1 MHRVSYFRFLQG
13 LKAFLVPVIVCCSW
27 RCASFFAMF
36 WDPGPRRRGP
46 WFLTSWI
53 NLIEACFWCLGFLYF
68 SFNFWLWHWQQS
80 GFCIISFFLCV
91 SLFVLSFCRG
101 VPGFWGIW
109 AKGLKLV
116 WNRSETSQNLQ
127 LTYLPGFHGTSY
139 IGRSHDPVTLRL
151 ETQCLCQA
159 LIFIIAQGVLLSVP
173 SRVKIFFGSSHCL
186 LFLKMCLLLCSVL
199 GPRRRGPWFLTS

>member
-1 MHRVSYFRFLQG
+1 MRVVLYSFIYKPSLGR
-13 LKAFLVPVIVCCSW
+13 P
-27 RCASFFAMF
+27 CAKLA
-36 WDPGPRRRGP
+36 RRLRDSG
-46 WFLTSWI
+46 FWI
-53 NLIEACFWCLGFLYF
+53 NQCLRYHELG
-68 SFNFWLWHWQQS
+68 HTAQEEKKKQQEK
-80 GFCIISFFLCV
+80 
-91 SLFVLSFCRG
+91 R
-101 VPGFWGIW
+101 
-109 AKGLKLV
+109 KLV

-127 LTYLPGFHGTSY
+127 LTYLPEFHGTSY